1 MENPFTPTRI
11 KKLKK
16 LTYDEFYAL
25 TYKDFLVSEIEYL
38 IAETPLR
45 DEDKR
50 MCVAL
55 YIKGMTNQELADN
68 FNFSID
74 TAKRVK
80 KRLHGE
86 IILTLIKMFLE
97 GD

>member
-1 MENPFTPTRI
+1 MNNPFTDIRI
-11 KKLKK
+11 RKLRK

-55 YIKGMTNQELADN
+55 YIK
-68 FNFSID
+68 
-74 TAKRVK
+74 
-80 KRLHGE
+80 
-86 IILTLIKMFLE
+86 
-97 GD
+97 

>member
-1 MENPFTPTRI
+1 MSNPFTDARI
-11 KKLKK
+11 RKLKK
-16 LTYDEFYAL
+16 LTYNEFYSL

-50 MCVAL
+50 LCVAL
-55 YIKGMTNQELADN
+55 YVKGLTNQEIADA
-68 FNFSID
+68 FSFSID
-74 TAKRVK
+74 TAKRSR

-86 IILTLIKMFLE
+86 IILTIIKMFLE
-97 GD
+97 ND

>member
-1 MENPFTPTRI
+1 MENPFTQTRI

-16 LTYDEFYAL
+16 LTYEQFYAL

-97 GD
+97 DD